1 MIRARHAPAVSSWA
15 VGAAFTARDAA
26 PAQRTQS
33 HRFGRRL
40 RYAVL
45 QGPGRRDVFSDRVEQ
60 NDLPR
65 QDPEYVDLLR
75 RVLAIQAD
83 CEIGGPHL
91 YVDAML
97 PSAPT
102 AIDQLV
108 VARTAAE
115 EIDHFRKFARLAGD
129 IGVDTAYLL
138 SRSNQ
143 ERYLE
148 AFRGLITTWE
158 DFAVFGFLIDRVG
171 RYQLEEFAG
180 CTYAPLSRLLEHPS
194 RVMEEEAGHIDFGTT
209 RTAEMAARGGEARE
223 RVQRAVDFWYLTG
236 LDMFGRSE
244 SRRAERYRYW
254 GLKRRSNA
262 EARQQYIAEVNP
274 LLLGMGLNVPDP
286 LAGRK
291 YL

>member
-1 MIRARHAPAVSSWA
+1 
-15 VGAAFTARDAA
+15 VGMFDT
-26 PAQRTQS
+26 T
-33 HRFGRRL
+33 
-40 RYAVL
+40 
-45 QGPGRRDVFSDRVEQ
+45 VELE
-60 NDLPR
+60 DLSR

-97 PSAPT
+97 PTAPSQ
-102 AIDQLV
+102 IDQLV

-129 IGVDTAYLL
+129 MGVDTAYIL
-138 SRSNQ
+138 SRPNQ

-148 AFRGLITTWE
+148 AFRGTITTWE

-180 CTYAPLSRLLEHPS
+180 CSYAPLSRLLEHPS
-194 RVMEEEAGHIDFGTT
+194 RILDEEAGHIDFGTT
-209 RTAEMAARGGEARE
+209 RTAEMAAKGGEQKQ
-223 RVQRAVDFWYLTG
+223 RVQKAVDFWYLTG

-244 SRRAERYRYW
+244 SRRAERYRQW
-254 GLKRRSNA
+254 GLKRRTNA
-262 EARQQYIAEVNP
+262 EARAQYIAEVNP
-274 LLLGMGLNVPDP
+274 LIESMGLEVPDP
-286 LAGRK
+286 VAGRK